1 VITAEEIAYSTQD
14 GLILRGYHWRGGS
27 KTPIICIH
35 GLTRNAKDFEEIAP
49 IIANDGHDVIA
60 ISLRGRGRSD
70 YDPDWRNYHPLVY
83 KKDILT
89 CLDHLNIHKA
99 IYIGTSLGG
108 IITMLIAEA
117 NNSTITAAI
126 INDVGIRLAEEGL
139 IRIGSYVGRASKEAT
154 SLEECAN
161 RIKAINQVAFPD
173 VNSKFWMDMAKRTF
187 VKNDNGAWSLDYD
200 PNIAKALNEIG
211 LTPDLEP
218 GWRALSTIP
227 TLLIRGSLSDLL
239 STEIIAEMNATRPGF
254 DYIEIDRVG
263 HAPMLTEPQSIN
275 AIRSF
280 LSKIN

>member
-117 NNSTITAAI
+117 NNSTITAA
-126 INDVGIRLAEEGL
+126 
-139 IRIGSYVGRASKEAT
+139 SKEAT

-211 LTPDLEP
+211 PTPDLEP